1 MDRSDRSGNGT
12 NGGAVWLPE
21 AQWSNHPKD
30 RQTGKEL
37 PPSQWNWPNVDWI
50 KGRVPNPVPYEYPYG
65 GEEHRHEPTID
76 DPVPMA
82 QGAEVNPLSRPVA
95 SWSKEDLR
103 RVMASPA
110 YWQPGHPGRAR
121 AHAMVPEWFERAE
134 ASAAGRAHA
143 TRRSVPEQGTA
154 AEPAGGG
161 CEVPVRGHTRKG
173 GEIEVDAHCR
183 SRPAA

>member
-1 MDRSDRSGNGT
+1 
-12 NGGAVWLPE
+12 VWLPQSE
-21 AQWSNHPKD
+21 WSNHPKD
-30 RQTGKEL
+30 KTGKER
-37 PPSQWNWPNVDWI
+37 PPSEWNWPRTDWI
-50 KGRVPNPVPYEYPYG
+50 NGQVPNPRPYKYPYG
-65 GEEHRHEPTID
+65 GEEYRHEPRID

-82 QGAEVNPLSRPVA
+82 LEQGAAVNPLSRPVA

-110 YWQPGHPGRAR
+110 YWQTSHPGRAQ
-121 AHAMVPEWFERAE
+121 AHAMVREWFKRAE